1 MWRITRDC
9 LCSAR
14 IKYPRN
20 CNSKPKQDYF
30 REGRAIVRSRYDS
43 SFRRKSF
50 IIFHFRIFNITV
62 NGKSGQIIPSKI
74 WLFPSSLLRLKN
86 KMNPNLKLIS
96 QGIFQNYARR
106 GGQIRFTFIQSRL
119 EVVTIVKI
127 LEKHK
132 MIIVIYVFIYRFI
145 L

>member
-86 KMNPNLKLIS
+86 KMNPAKWIRILNLFLKGFFKITRDEEDKLDS
-96 QGIFQNYARR
+96 LLFNR
-106 GGQIRFTFIQSRL
+106 GSKLLQLLKF
-119 EVVTIVKI
+119 
-127 LEKHK
+127 
-132 MIIVIYVFIYRFI
+132 
-145 L
+145 

>member
-20 CNSKPKQDYF
+20 CNSKPKQDCF

-43 SFRRKSF
+43 SFRKSF
-50 IIFHFRIFNITV
+50 IIFHFRIFSITV

-74 WLFPSSLLRLKN
+74 WLFHSLLHLKN
-86 KMNPNLKLIS
+86 KMNPAKWIRILNLFLKGFFKITRDEEDKLDS
-96 QGIFQNYARR
+96 LLFSR
-106 GGQIRFTFIQSRL
+106 GSELLQLLKF
-119 EVVTIVKI
+119 
-127 LEKHK
+127 
-132 MIIVIYVFIYRFI
+132 
-145 L
+145 